1 MQKLAKGTALTK
13 QETGAAGRRTGAAGQ
28 DHGTGPARHETGSPL
43 LRDVHRIVADRACSV
58 LSLDIFDTVLWRRVP
73 RPTDV
78 FALLASRLRDA
89 GLCPPWVTGATL
101 RRMRIAAERDARRA
115 RETSG
120 ASLGTEVSLF
130 DIWRAMPDGVF
141 GAVPLERLVEA
152 EVRLER
158 ELTVVDLDVAEVV
171 KAARKQDIPV
181 VLVSDT
187 YFTDDHLAQL
197 LDRPELGPMDGV
209 RIFRSNRHGVDKASG
224 LWEIVLRDL
233 GRSPEQIV
241 HIGDNETADHEAPAK
256 LGVRTVHYRRLDEP
270 YLEVLGREREPVA
283 PFGDHAPDLDE
294 RDGDF
299 GLTSL
304 RAKAVHAGVP
314 SGTSALDVAR
324 RYGAGVLG
332 PVLTGFA
339 EWAAWK
345 AHEAGT
351 RRLWCSMREGELL
364 SRMINEAA
372 RARGWDVEAR
382 PVWLSR
388 FVTSL
393 ACLDPFDTDAVHA
406 FVRTGYRMT
415 VRQALAVLEL
425 RPGDVPGLAAELD
438 TVIDNGD
445 IADRVARALT
455 ETPHLC
461 NRLAATVT
469 AARERMIRS
478 LRNAGALDE
487 AALSGEAPDAEI
499 TLVDLGWGGTI
510 QRQLARAL
518 EIARVGVRVSGLYLA
533 TDDRAER
540 VYTAGLRAEGYLA
553 QAGHPAHVAGTVTR
567 SPEIVEQCVNALCG
581 SLVGYTEDG
590 GPVLADTSDSPSQ
603 SAERRTVQDGVLAF
617 QRLWNR
623 YVAASGGAW
632 PDLARPQAARDRLA
646 RILVA
651 ALRSPTADE
660 AAVFG
665 NWTHEDNFGSAEVT
679 TLLPADLKPA
689 IPYLS
694 PGDLDDLEMR
704 DSFWPALIAASDP
717 GLGAMA
723 RAVADGAIDPEA
735 FDPAGEPF
743 ETRLRYRTAD
753 GRWHEPIRRRVRIN
767 HNGLSF
773 ARLSFEHHDTVDI
786 SLAIPGRPA
795 VVRVDWIEARV
806 ISGGRRHEHVLRWDG
821 PEDLVGLHYADCR
834 YLGGNLMEFDTPY
847 AAVWLP
853 LARRAGVPAVSSG
866 RITVAFAMLPQ
877 SMTGMAPRMPVDRRA
892 ERSARAARLTERLR
906 EEYRSSGVKGV
917 AAGAGRV
924 ARRKLGDVR

>member
-1 MQKLAKGTALTK
+1 MTK
-13 QETGAAGRRTGAAGQ
+13 QVSGG
-28 DHGTGPARHETGSPL
+28 PL
-43 LRDVHRIVADRACSV
+43 LDNVHRIIADKACTV

-73 RPTDV
+73 RPADA
-78 FALLASRLRDA
+78 FALLASRMRDS
-89 GLCPPWVTGATL
+89 GLSPQWVTDATL
-101 RRMRIAAERDARRA
+101 RRMRIAAEDTARRGRDA
-115 RETSG
+115 
-120 ASLGTEVSLF
+120 LGTEVSLF
-130 DIWRAMPDGVF
+130 DVWRAMPDGVF
-141 GAVPLERLVEA
+141 GAAPLEKLVEA
-152 EVRLER
+152 ELLLER
-158 ELTVVDLDVAEVV
+158 ELTVVDLDVAEIV
-171 KAARKQDIPV
+171 KAARKQDIQV

-187 YFTDDHLAQL
+187 YFTDDQLARL
-197 LDRPELGPMDGV
+197 LDRPELGPMEGV
-209 RIFRSNRHGVDKASG
+209 RIFRSNQHGTAKASG

-241 HIGDNETADHEAPAK
+241 HIGDHEVADHEVPGK
-256 LGVRTVHYRRLDEP
+256 LGIRTVHYRRLDDD
-270 YLEVLGREREPVA
+270 YLDVLKREKEPVQ
-283 PFGDHAPDLDE
+283 PFGDHAPDLDD
-294 RDGDF
+294 RHGDF

-304 RAKAVHAGVP
+304 RAKAVHSGVP
-314 SGTSALDVAR
+314 FTTSALDVAW

-364 SRMINEAA
+364 SRLINEAA
-372 RARGWDVEAR
+372 AARGWDVHAA

-393 ACLDPFDTDAVHA
+393 AGLDPHDTAAVHA
-406 FVRTGYRMT
+406 FVRTGYRLT
-415 VRQALAVLEL
+415 VRQALSVLEL
-425 RPGDVPGLAAELD
+425 QPGDVPGLATELD

-461 NRLAATVT
+461 NRLAVTVT
-469 AARERMIRS
+469 AARERMIKS
-478 LRNAGALDE
+478 LRDAGALDDE
-487 AALSGEAPDAEI
+487 ALAAGEL

-518 EIARVGVRVSGLYLA
+518 EIARIDVRPAGLYLA
-533 TDDRAER
+533 TDNRAER
-540 VYTAGLRAEGYLA
+540 VYMAGLRAEGYLA
-553 QAGHPAHVAGTVTR
+553 QAGHPAHVAATVTR

-581 SLVGYTEDG
+581 SLIGYTEEG
-590 GPVLADTSDSPSQ
+590 APVLGQTADSPSQ
-603 SAERRTVQDGVLAF
+603 NAERRTVQDGVLAF
-617 QRLWNR
+617 QRMWNR

-632 PDLARPQAARDRLA
+632 PDLARPRAARDRLA

-651 ALRSPTADE
+651 ALESPTADE

-665 NWTHEDNFGSAEVT
+665 NWTHEDNFGSSLVT
-679 TLLPADLKPA
+679 TLLPGDLKPA
-689 IPYLS
+689 VPYLS
-694 PGDLDDLEMR
+694 PGDLDDLNMR
-704 DSFWPALIAASDP
+704 DSFWPGLLAASDT

-723 RAVADGAIDPEA
+723 RAVADGAIDAAA
-735 FDPAGEPF
+735 FDPSGEKY

-753 GRWHEPIRRRVRIN
+753 DRWHEPIRRRVRIN

-773 ARLSFEHHDTVDI
+773 SRLSFEHHDTVDI

-795 VVRVDWIEARV
+795 IVRVDWIEAKV
-806 ISGGRRHEHVLRWDG
+806 IAGGRQRERVLRWDK
-821 PEDLVGLHYADCR
+821 PEDFVGLHYADCR
-834 YLGGNLMEFDTPY
+834 YLGGNLMEFDTFY

-866 RITVAFAMLPQ
+866 QITIAFAMLPQ
-877 SMTGMAPRMPVDRRA
+877 SMTGMAPRMPVDRKA
-892 ERSARAARLTERLR
+892 ERSARAARLTDRLR
-906 EEYRSSGVKGV
+906 EEYRAAGVKGV

-924 ARRKLGDVR
+924 ARRKLGDTT

>member
-1 MQKLAKGTALTK
+1 MTK
-13 QETGAAGRRTGAAGQ
+13 QESGC
-28 DHGTGPARHETGSPL
+28 PL
-43 LRDVHRIVADRACSV
+43 LDNVHRVIADRTCSV

-73 RPTDV
+73 RPTDT
-78 FALLASRLRDA
+78 FALLGSRLRDA
-89 GLCPPWVTGATL
+89 GLCPPWVTDATM
-101 RRMRIAAERDARRA
+101 RRMRIGAEKAARRGRDA
-115 RETSG
+115 
-120 ASLGTEVSLF
+120 LGTEVSLF

-141 GAVPLERLVEA
+141 GAAPLEQLVEA
-152 EVRLER
+152 ELRLER
-158 ELTVVDLDVAEVV
+158 EITVVDLDVAEVV
-171 KAARKQDIPV
+171 KAARKQDIQV

-187 YFTDDHLAQL
+187 YFTEDQLALL
-197 LDRPELGPMDGV
+197 LDRPELGPMEDV
-209 RIFRSNRHGVDKASG
+209 RIFRSNQHGTDKASG

-241 HIGDNETADHEAPAK
+241 HVGDHETADHEVPAE
-256 LGVRTVHYRRLDEP
+256 LGIRTVHYHRLDEP
-270 YLEVLGREREPVA
+270 YLEVLKREKEPVR

-304 RAKAVHAGVP
+304 RAKAVHSGVP
-314 SGTSALDVAR
+314 FTTSALDVAW

-339 EWAAWK
+339 EWAAMK

-364 SRMINEAA
+364 SRMINAAA
-372 RARGWDVEAR
+372 RAHGWDVEAR

-393 ACLDPFDTDAVHA
+393 AGLDAHDTDAVHA
-406 FVRTGYRMT
+406 FIRTGYRLT
-415 VRQALAVLEL
+415 VRQALSVLEL
-425 RPGDVPGLAAELD
+425 QPGDVPGLATELD

-461 NRLAATVT
+461 NRIAVTVT

-478 LRNAGALDE
+478 LRDAGALD
-487 AALSGEAPDAEI
+487 AATLAEGEL

-510 QRQLARAL
+510 QRLLARAL
-518 EIARVGVRVSGLYLA
+518 DIARLDVRVSGLYLA
-533 TDDRAER
+533 TDDRAEK
-540 VYTAGLRAEGYLA
+540 VYLAGLRAEGYLA
-553 QAGHPAHVAGTVTR
+553 QAGHPAHVAATVTR

-581 SLVGYTEDG
+581 SLIGFTDDG
-590 GPVLADTSDSPSQ
+590 KPVLAETSDSPSQ
-603 SAERRTVQDGVLAF
+603 NAERRTVQDGVLAF
-617 QRLWNR
+617 QGTWNR
-623 YVAASGGAW
+623 YAEASGGAW
-632 PDLARPQAARDRLA
+632 PDLARPRAARDRLA

-651 ALRSPTADE
+651 ALEAPTADE
-660 AAVFG
+660 ASVFG
-665 NWTHEDNFGSAEVT
+665 NWTHEDNFGSSQVT

-689 IPYLS
+689 VPYLS
-694 PGDLDDLEMR
+694 PGDLDDLDMR
-704 DSFWPALIAASDP
+704 DSFWPALLAASDT

-723 RAVADGAIDPEA
+723 RAIAEGAIAPEA
-735 FDPAGEPF
+735 FEPSGEPQ
-743 ETRLRYRTAD
+743 ETRLRYRTSD
-753 GRWHEPIRRRVRIN
+753 DRWHEPIRRRVRIN

-773 ARLSFEHHDTVDI
+773 ARLAFEHHDTVDI

-795 VVRVDWIEARV
+795 IVRVDWIEAKV
-806 ISGGRRHEHVLRWDG
+806 IAGGRRREHVLRWDK
-821 PEDLVGLHYADCR
+821 PEDFVGLHYADCR

-853 LARRAGVPAVSSG
+853 LARAAGVPAVSSG
-866 RITVAFAMLPQ
+866 QITIAFAMLPQ
-877 SMTGMAPRMPVDRRA
+877 SMTGMAPRMPVDRKA

-906 EEYRSSGVKGV
+906 EEYRSAGVKGV
-917 AAGAGRV
+917 ASGAGRV
-924 ARRKLGDVR
+924 ARRKIGDTR

>member
-1 MQKLAKGTALTK
+1 MTK
-13 QETGAAGRRTGAAGQ
+13 QVSGG
-28 DHGTGPARHETGSPL
+28 PL
-43 LRDVHRIVADRACSV
+43 LDNVHRVIADKACAV
-58 LSLDIFDTVLWRRVP
+58 LSLDVFDTVLWRRVP

-78 FALLASRLRDA
+78 FGLLASRMRDA
-89 GLCPPWVTGATL
+89 GLCPPWLTDATL
-101 RRMRIAAERDARRA
+101 RRMRIAAEDTARRGRDA
-115 RETSG
+115 
-120 ASLGTEVSLF
+120 LGTEVSLY

-141 GAVPLERLVEA
+141 GEAPLEQLVEA
-152 EVRLER
+152 ELLLER

-171 KAARKQDIPV
+171 KAARKQDIQV

-187 YFTDDHLAQL
+187 YFTDDQLARL
-197 LDRPELGPMDGV
+197 LDRPELGPMEGV
-209 RIFRSNRHGVDKASG
+209 RIFRSNQHGTAKASG

-241 HIGDNETADHEAPAK
+241 HIGDHEVADHEVPGA
-256 LGVRTVHYRRLDEP
+256 LGIRTVHYRRLDDA
-270 YLEVLGREREPVA
+270 YLDVLQREKEPVR
-283 PFGDHAPDLDE
+283 PFGEHAPDLDD
-294 RDGDF
+294 RHGDF

-304 RAKAVHAGVP
+304 RAKAVHSGVP
-314 SGTSALDVAR
+314 FTTSALDVAW

-345 AHEAGT
+345 AHESGT
-351 RRLWCSMREGELL
+351 RKLWCSMREGELL
-364 SRMINEAA
+364 SRLINEAA
-372 RARGWDVEAR
+372 AARGWDVSAA

-393 ACLDPFDTDAVHA
+393 AGLDPHDKDAVHA
-406 FVRTGYRMT
+406 FVRTGYRLT
-415 VRQALAVLEL
+415 VRQALSVLEL
-425 RPGDVPGLAAELD
+425 QPGDVPGLATELD

-445 IADRVARALT
+445 IADRVASALT

-461 NRLAATVT
+461 NRLAVTVT

-478 LRNAGALDE
+478 LREAGALDDGD
-487 AALSGEAPDAEI
+487 L

-518 EIARVGVRVSGLYLA
+518 EIARIDVRPAGLYLA
-533 TDDRAER
+533 TDTRSER
-540 VYTAGLRAEGYLA
+540 VHMAGLRAEGYLA
-553 QAGHPAHVAGTVTR
+553 QAGHPAHVAATITR

-581 SLVGYTEDG
+581 SLIGYTEEG
-590 GPVLADTSDSPSQ
+590 APVLGQTSDSPTQ
-603 SAERRTVQDGVLAF
+603 NAERRTVQDGVLAF
-617 QRLWNR
+617 QHMWNR
-623 YVAASGGAW
+623 YVTASGGTW

-651 ALRSPTADE
+651 ALESPTPEE

-665 NWTHEDNFGSAEVT
+665 NWTHEDNFGSSLVT

-694 PGDLDDLEMR
+694 PGDLGDLHMR
-704 DSFWPALIAASDP
+704 DSFWPALIAASDT
-717 GLGAMA
+717 GLGAMV
-723 RAVADGAIDPEA
+723 RAIADGAIAPDA
-735 FDPAGEPF
+735 FDPAGEKF

-753 GRWHEPIRRRVRIN
+753 DQWHEPIRRRVRIN

-773 ARLSFEHHDTVDI
+773 SRLSFEHHDTIDI

-795 VVRVDWIEARV
+795 IVRVDWIEARV
-806 ISGGRRHEHVLRWDG
+806 IAGGRRREQVLRWDR
-821 PEDLVGLHYADCR
+821 PEDFVGLHYADCR
-834 YLGGNLMEFDTPY
+834 YLGGNLMEFDTSY

-866 RITVAFAMLPQ
+866 QVTIAFAMLPQ
-877 SMTGMAPRMPVDRRA
+877 SMTGMAPRMPVDRKA
-892 ERSARAARLTERLR
+892 ERSARAARLTERVR
-906 EEYRSSGVKGV
+906 QEYRTAGVKGI

-924 ARRKLGDVR
+924 ARRKLGDTT

>member
-1 MQKLAKGTALTK
+1 MTK
-13 QETGAAGRRTGAAGQ
+13 QVSGG
-28 DHGTGPARHETGSPL
+28 PL
-43 LRDVHRIVADRACSV
+43 LDNVHRVIADKACAV

-78 FALLASRLRDA
+78 FGLLASRMRDA
-89 GLCPPWVTGATL
+89 GLCPPWVTDATL
-101 RRMRIAAERDARRA
+101 RRMRIAAEDTARRGRDA
-115 RETSG
+115 
-120 ASLGTEVSLF
+120 LGTEVSLF

-141 GAVPLERLVEA
+141 GAAPLEQLVEA
-152 EVRLER
+152 ELLLER

-171 KAARKQDIPV
+171 MAARKQDIQV

-187 YFTDDHLAQL
+187 YFTDDQLARL
-197 LDRPELGPMDGV
+197 LDRPELGPMEGV
-209 RIFRSNRHGVDKASG
+209 RIFRSNQHGTAKASG

-241 HIGDNETADHEAPAK
+241 HIGDHEVADHEVPGG
-256 LGVRTVHYRRLDEP
+256 LGIRTVHYRRLDDD
-270 YLEVLGREREPVA
+270 YLDVLEREKEPVR
-283 PFGDHAPDLDE
+283 PFGDHAPDLDD
-294 RDGDF
+294 RHGDF

-304 RAKAVHAGVP
+304 RAKAVHSGVP
-314 SGTSALDVAR
+314 FTTSALDVAW

-345 AHEAGT
+345 AHESGT

-364 SRMINEAA
+364 SRLINEAA
-372 RARGWDVEAR
+372 AARGWDVRAA

-393 ACLDPFDTDAVHA
+393 AGLDPHDTAAVHA
-406 FVRTGYRMT
+406 FVRTGYRLT
-415 VRQALAVLEL
+415 VRQALSVLEL
-425 RPGDVPGLAAELD
+425 QPGDVPGLATELD

-445 IADRVARALT
+445 IADRVASALT

-461 NRLAATVT
+461 NRLAVTVT

-478 LRNAGALDE
+478 LRDAGALDG
-487 AALSGEAPDAEI
+487 GEL

-518 EIARVGVRVSGLYLA
+518 EIARIDVRPAGLYLA
-533 TDDRAER
+533 TDTRSER
-540 VYTAGLRAEGYLA
+540 VSMAGLRAEGYLA
-553 QAGHPAHVAGTVTR
+553 QAGHPAHVAATITR

-581 SLVGYTEDG
+581 SLIGYTEEG
-590 GPVLADTSDSPSQ
+590 APILGQTADSPTQ
-603 SAERRTVQDGVLAF
+603 NAERRTVQDGILAF
-617 QRLWNR
+617 QHMWNR
-623 YVAASGGAW
+623 YVTASGGAW
-632 PDLARPQAARDRLA
+632 PDLARPQASRDRLA

-651 ALRSPTADE
+651 ALESPTPEE

-665 NWTHEDNFGSAEVT
+665 NWTHEDNFGSSLVT

-694 PGDLDDLEMR
+694 PGDLGDLDMR
-704 DSFWPALIAASDP
+704 DSFWPALIAASDT

-723 RAVADGAIDPEA
+723 RAIADGAIAPEA
-735 FDPAGEPF
+735 FDPAGERF

-753 GRWHEPIRRRVRIN
+753 DRWHEPIRRRVRIN

-773 ARLSFEHHDTVDI
+773 SRLSFEHHDTIDI

-795 VVRVDWIEARV
+795 IVRVDWIEARV
-806 ISGGRRHEHVLRWDG
+806 IAGGRRREQVLRWDR
-821 PEDLVGLHYADCR
+821 PEDFVGLHYADCR
-834 YLGGNLMEFDTPY
+834 YLGGNLMEFDTSY

-866 RITVAFAMLPQ
+866 QITIAFAMLPQ

-892 ERSARAARLTERLR
+892 ERSARAARLTERVR
-906 EEYRSSGVKGV
+906 EEYRTAGVKGI

-924 ARRKLGDVR
+924 ARRKLGDTT

>member
-1 MQKLAKGTALTK
+1 MTK
-13 QETGAAGRRTGAAGQ
+13 QVSGG
-28 DHGTGPARHETGSPL
+28 PL
-43 LRDVHRIVADRACSV
+43 LDNVHRVIADKACAV

-73 RPTDV
+73 RPADV
-78 FALLASRLRDA
+78 FGLLASRMRDA
-89 GLCPPWVTGATL
+89 GLCPPWVTDATL
-101 RRMRIAAERDARRA
+101 RRMRIAAEDAARRGRDA
-115 RETSG
+115 
-120 ASLGTEVSLF
+120 LGTEVSLF

-141 GAVPLERLVEA
+141 GAAPLEQLVEA
-152 EVRLER
+152 ELLLER

-171 KAARKQDIPV
+171 MAARKQDIQV

-187 YFTDDHLAQL
+187 YFTDDQLARL
-197 LDRPELGPMDGV
+197 LDRPELGPMEGV
-209 RIFRSNRHGVDKASG
+209 RIFRSNQHGTAKASG

-241 HIGDNETADHEAPAK
+241 HIGDHEVADHEVPSG
-256 LGVRTVHYRRLDEP
+256 LGIRTVHYRRLDDD
-270 YLEVLGREREPVA
+270 YLDVLEREKEPVR
-283 PFGDHAPDLDE
+283 PFGDHAPDLDD
-294 RDGDF
+294 RHGDF

-304 RAKAVHAGVP
+304 RAKAVHSGVP
-314 SGTSALDVAR
+314 FTTSALDVAW

-345 AHEAGT
+345 AHESGT

-364 SRMINEAA
+364 SRLINEAA
-372 RARGWDVEAR
+372 AARGWDVRAA

-393 ACLDPFDTDAVHA
+393 AGLDPHDTAAVHA
-406 FVRTGYRMT
+406 FVRTGYRLT
-415 VRQALAVLEL
+415 VRQALSVLEL
-425 RPGDVPGLAAELD
+425 QPGDVPGLATELD

-445 IADRVARALT
+445 IADRVASALT

-461 NRLAATVT
+461 NRLAVTVT

-478 LRNAGALDE
+478 LRDAGALDG
-487 AALSGEAPDAEI
+487 GEL

-518 EIARVGVRVSGLYLA
+518 EIARIDVRPAGLYLA
-533 TDDRAER
+533 TDTRSER
-540 VYTAGLRAEGYLA
+540 VSMAGLRAEGYLA
-553 QAGHPAHVAGTVTR
+553 QAGHPAHVAATITR

-581 SLVGYTEDG
+581 SLIGYTEEG
-590 GPVLADTSDSPSQ
+590 APVLGQTADSPTQ
-603 SAERRTVQDGVLAF
+603 NAERRTVQDGILAF
-617 QRLWNR
+617 QHMWNR
-623 YVAASGGAW
+623 YVTASGGAW
-632 PDLARPQAARDRLA
+632 PDLARPPAARDRLA

-651 ALRSPTADE
+651 ALESPTPEE

-665 NWTHEDNFGSAEVT
+665 NWTHEDNFGSSLVT

-694 PGDLDDLEMR
+694 PGDLGDLDMR
-704 DSFWPALIAASDP
+704 DSFWPALIAASDT

-723 RAVADGAIDPEA
+723 RAIADGAIAPEA
-735 FDPAGEPF
+735 FDPAGERF

-753 GRWHEPIRRRVRIN
+753 DRWHEPIRRRVRIN

-773 ARLSFEHHDTVDI
+773 SRLSFEHHDTIDI

-795 VVRVDWIEARV
+795 IVRVDWIEARV
-806 ISGGRRHEHVLRWDG
+806 IAGGRRREQVLRWDR
-821 PEDLVGLHYADCR
+821 PEDFVGLHYADCR
-834 YLGGNLMEFDTPY
+834 YLGGNLMEFDTSY

-866 RITVAFAMLPQ
+866 QITIAFAMLPQ

-892 ERSARAARLTERLR
+892 ERSARAARLTERVR
-906 EEYRSSGVKGV
+906 EEYRTAGVKGI

-924 ARRKLGDVR
+924 ARRKLGDTT

>member
-1 MQKLAKGTALTK
+1 MTK
-13 QETGAAGRRTGAAGQ
+13 QVSGG
-28 DHGTGPARHETGSPL
+28 PL
-43 LRDVHRIVADRACSV
+43 LDNVHRVIADKACAV

-78 FALLASRLRDA
+78 FGLLASRMRDA
-89 GLCPPWVTGATL
+89 GLCPPWVTDATL
-101 RRMRIAAERDARRA
+101 RRMRIAAEDAARRGRDA
-115 RETSG
+115 
-120 ASLGTEVSLF
+120 LGTEVSLF

-141 GAVPLERLVEA
+141 GAAPLEQLVEA
-152 EVRLER
+152 ELLLER

-171 KAARKQDIPV
+171 MAARKQDIQV

-187 YFTDDHLAQL
+187 YFTDDQLARL
-197 LDRPELGPMDGV
+197 LDRPELGPMEGV
-209 RIFRSNRHGVDKASG
+209 RIFRSNQHGTAKASG

-241 HIGDNETADHEAPAK
+241 HIGDHEVADHEVPGG
-256 LGVRTVHYRRLDEP
+256 LGIRTVHYRRLDDD
-270 YLEVLGREREPVA
+270 YLDVLEREKEPVR
-283 PFGDHAPDLDE
+283 PFGEHAPDLDD
-294 RDGDF
+294 RHGDF

-304 RAKAVHAGVP
+304 RAKAVHSGVP
-314 SGTSALDVAR
+314 FTTSALDVAW

-345 AHEAGT
+345 AHESGT

-364 SRMINEAA
+364 SRLINEAA
-372 RARGWDVEAR
+372 AARGWDVRAA

-393 ACLDPFDTDAVHA
+393 AGLDPHDTAAVHA
-406 FVRTGYRMT
+406 FVRTGYRLT
-415 VRQALAVLEL
+415 VRQALSVLEL
-425 RPGDVPGLAAELD
+425 QPGDVPGLATELD

-445 IADRVARALT
+445 IADRVASALT

-461 NRLAATVT
+461 NRLAVTVT

-478 LRNAGALDE
+478 LRDAGALDG
-487 AALSGEAPDAEI
+487 GEL

-518 EIARVGVRVSGLYLA
+518 EIARIDVRPAGLYLA
-533 TDDRAER
+533 TDTRSER
-540 VYTAGLRAEGYLA
+540 VSMAGLRAEGYLA
-553 QAGHPAHVAGTVTR
+553 QAGHPAHVAATITR

-581 SLVGYTEDG
+581 SLIGYTEEG
-590 GPVLADTSDSPSQ
+590 APVLGQTADSPTQ
-603 SAERRTVQDGVLAF
+603 NAERRTVQDGILAF
-617 QRLWNR
+617 QHMWNR
-623 YVAASGGAW
+623 YVTASGGAW
-632 PDLARPQAARDRLA
+632 PDLARPPAARDRLA

-651 ALRSPTADE
+651 ALESPTPEE

-665 NWTHEDNFGSAEVT
+665 NWTHEDNFGSSLVT

-694 PGDLDDLEMR
+694 PGDLGDLDMR
-704 DSFWPALIAASDP
+704 DSFWPALIAASDT

-723 RAVADGAIDPEA
+723 RAIADGAIAPEA
-735 FDPAGEPF
+735 FDPAGERF

-753 GRWHEPIRRRVRIN
+753 DRWHEPIRRRVRIN

-773 ARLSFEHHDTVDI
+773 SRLSFEHHDTIDI

-795 VVRVDWIEARV
+795 IVRVDWIEARV
-806 ISGGRRHEHVLRWDG
+806 IAGGRRREQVLRWDR
-821 PEDLVGLHYADCR
+821 PEDFVGLHYADCR
-834 YLGGNLMEFDTPY
+834 YLGGNLMEFDTSY

-866 RITVAFAMLPQ
+866 QITIAFAMLPQ

-892 ERSARAARLTERLR
+892 ERSARAARLTERVR
-906 EEYRSSGVKGV
+906 EEYRTAGVKGI

-924 ARRKLGDVR
+924 ARRKLGDTT

>member
-1 MQKLAKGTALTK
+1 MTK
-13 QETGAAGRRTGAAGQ
+13 QVSGG
-28 DHGTGPARHETGSPL
+28 PL
-43 LRDVHRIVADRACSV
+43 LDNVHRVIADKACAV

-78 FALLASRLRDA
+78 FGLLASRMRDA
-89 GLCPPWVTGATL
+89 GLCPPWVTDATL
-101 RRMRIAAERDARRA
+101 RRMRIAAEDAARRGRDA
-115 RETSG
+115 
-120 ASLGTEVSLF
+120 LGTEVSLF

-141 GAVPLERLVEA
+141 GAAPLEQLVEA
-152 EVRLER
+152 ELLLER

-171 KAARKQDIPV
+171 IAARKQDIQV

-187 YFTDDHLAQL
+187 YFTDDQLARL
-197 LDRPELGPMDGV
+197 LDRPELGPMEGV
-209 RIFRSNRHGVDKASG
+209 RIFRSNQHGTAKASG

-241 HIGDNETADHEAPAK
+241 HIGDHEVADHEVPGG
-256 LGVRTVHYRRLDEP
+256 LGIRTVHYRRLDDD
-270 YLEVLGREREPVA
+270 YLDVLEREKEPVR
-283 PFGDHAPDLDE
+283 PFGDHAPDLDD
-294 RDGDF
+294 RHGDF

-304 RAKAVHAGVP
+304 RAKAVHSGVP
-314 SGTSALDVAR
+314 FTTSALDVAW

-345 AHEAGT
+345 AHESGT

-364 SRMINEAA
+364 SRLINEAA
-372 RARGWDVEAR
+372 AARGWDVRAA

-393 ACLDPFDTDAVHA
+393 AGLDPHDTAAVHA
-406 FVRTGYRMT
+406 FVRTGYRLT
-415 VRQALAVLEL
+415 VRQALSVLEL
-425 RPGDVPGLAAELD
+425 QPGDVPGLATELD

-445 IADRVARALT
+445 IADRVASALT

-461 NRLAATVT
+461 NRLAVTVT

-478 LRNAGALDE
+478 LRDAGALDG
-487 AALSGEAPDAEI
+487 GEL

-518 EIARVGVRVSGLYLA
+518 EIARIDVRPAGLYLA
-533 TDDRAER
+533 TDTRSER
-540 VYTAGLRAEGYLA
+540 VSMAGLRAEGYLA
-553 QAGHPAHVAGTVTR
+553 QAGHPAHVAATITR

-581 SLVGYTEDG
+581 SLIGYTEEG
-590 GPVLADTSDSPSQ
+590 APVLGQTADSPTQ
-603 SAERRTVQDGVLAF
+603 NAERRTVQDGILAF
-617 QRLWNR
+617 QHMWNR
-623 YVAASGGAW
+623 YVTASGGAW
-632 PDLARPQAARDRLA
+632 PDLARPPAARDRLA

-651 ALRSPTADE
+651 ALESPTPEE

-665 NWTHEDNFGSAEVT
+665 NWTHEDNFGSSLVT

-694 PGDLDDLEMR
+694 PGDLGDLDMR
-704 DSFWPALIAASDP
+704 DSFWPALIAASDT

-723 RAVADGAIDPEA
+723 RAIADGAIAPEA
-735 FDPAGEPF
+735 FDPAGERF

-753 GRWHEPIRRRVRIN
+753 DRWHEPIRRRVRIN

-773 ARLSFEHHDTVDI
+773 SRLSFEHHDTIDI

-795 VVRVDWIEARV
+795 IVRVDWIEARV
-806 ISGGRRHEHVLRWDG
+806 IAGGRRREQVLRWDR
-821 PEDLVGLHYADCR
+821 PEDFVGLHYADCR
-834 YLGGNLMEFDTPY
+834 YLGGNLMEFDTSY

-866 RITVAFAMLPQ
+866 QITIAFAMLPQ

-892 ERSARAARLTERLR
+892 ERSARAARLTERVR
-906 EEYRSSGVKGV
+906 EEYRTAGVKGI

-924 ARRKLGDVR
+924 ARRKLGDTT

>member
-1 MQKLAKGTALTK
+1 ML
-13 QETGAAGRRTGAAGQ
+13 
-28 DHGTGPARHETGSPL
+28 DN
-43 LRDVHRIVADRACSV
+43 VHRIIADKACTV

-73 RPTDV
+73 RPADA
-78 FALLASRLRDA
+78 FALLASRMRDA
-89 GLCPPWVTGATL
+89 GLCPPWVTDATL
-101 RRMRIAAERDARRA
+101 RRMRIAAEDTARRGRDA
-115 RETSG
+115 
-120 ASLGTEVSLF
+120 LGTEVSLF

-141 GAVPLERLVEA
+141 GAAPLEQLVEA
-152 EVRLER
+152 ELLLER

-171 KAARKQDIPV
+171 KAARKQDIQV

-187 YFTDDHLAQL
+187 YFTDDQLARL
-197 LDRPELGPMDGV
+197 LDRPELGPMEGV
-209 RIFRSNRHGVDKASG
+209 RIFRSNQHGTAKASG

-241 HIGDNETADHEAPAK
+241 HIGDHEVADHEVPGG
-256 LGVRTVHYRRLDEP
+256 LGIRTVHYRRLDDD
-270 YLEVLGREREPVA
+270 YLDVLKREKEPVR
-283 PFGDHAPDLDE
+283 PFGDHAPDLDD
-294 RDGDF
+294 RHGDF

-304 RAKAVHAGVP
+304 RAKAVHSGVP
-314 SGTSALDVAR
+314 FTTSALDVAW

-364 SRMINEAA
+364 SRLINEAA
-372 RARGWDVEAR
+372 AARGWDVRAA

-393 ACLDPFDTDAVHA
+393 AGLDPHDPAAVHA
-406 FVRTGYRMT
+406 FVRTGYRLT
-415 VRQALAVLEL
+415 VRQALSVLEL
-425 RPGDVPGLAAELD
+425 QPGDVPGLATELD

-445 IADRVARALT
+445 IADRVAGALT

-461 NRLAATVT
+461 NRLAVTVT
-469 AARERMIRS
+469 AVRERMIRS
-478 LRNAGALDE
+478 LRDAGALDDGD
-487 AALSGEAPDAEI
+487 L

-518 EIARVGVRVSGLYLA
+518 EIARIDVRPAGLYLA
-533 TDDRAER
+533 TDTRAER
-540 VYTAGLRAEGYLA
+540 VYMAGLRAEGYLA
-553 QAGHPAHVAGTVTR
+553 QAGHPAHVAATITR

-581 SLVGYTEDG
+581 SLIGFTEEG
-590 GPVLADTSDSPSQ
+590 APVLGQTADSPTQ
-603 SAERRTVQDGVLAF
+603 NAERRTVQDGVLAF
-617 QRLWNR
+617 QHMWNR
-623 YVAASGGAW
+623 YVAASGGTW
-632 PDLARPQAARDRLA
+632 PDLARPPAARDRLA

-651 ALRSPTADE
+651 ALESPTPDE

-665 NWTHEDNFGSAEVT
+665 NWTHEDNFGSSLVT

-689 IPYLS
+689 VPYLS
-694 PGDLDDLEMR
+694 PGDLDDLNMR
-704 DSFWPALIAASDP
+704 DSFWPALIAASDT

-723 RAVADGAIDPEA
+723 RAIADGAIDPAA
-735 FDPAGEPF
+735 FDPAGEKY

-753 GRWHEPIRRRVRIN
+753 DRWHEPIRRRVRIN

-773 ARLSFEHHDTVDI
+773 SRLSFEHHDTIDI

-795 VVRVDWIEARV
+795 IVRVDWIEARV
-806 ISGGRRHEHVLRWDG
+806 IAGGRGRERVLRWDK
-821 PEDLVGLHYADCR
+821 PEDFVGLHYADCR
-834 YLGGNLMEFDTPY
+834 YLGGNLMEFDTSY

-866 RITVAFAMLPQ
+866 QVTIAFAMLPQ

-892 ERSARAARLTERLR
+892 ERSARAARLTERVR
-906 EEYRSSGVKGV
+906 EEYRTAGVKGI

-924 ARRKLGDVR
+924 ARRKLGDTT

>member
-1 MQKLAKGTALTK
+1 MLTK
-13 QETGAAGRRTGAAGQ
+13 QETGY
-28 DHGTGPARHETGSPL
+28 PL
-43 LRDVHRIVADRACSV
+43 LDNVHRIIADRTCSV

-73 RPTDV
+73 RPTDT

-89 GLCPPWVTGATL
+89 GLSPPWVTDATL
-101 RRMRIAAERDARRA
+101 RRMRIAAERDARSSRDA
-115 RETSG
+115 
-120 ASLGTEVSLF
+120 LGTEVSLF

-141 GAVPLERLVEA
+141 GAAPLERLVEA
-152 EVRLER
+152 EVGLER

-171 KAARKQDIPV
+171 QAARKQDVPV

-187 YFTDDHLAQL
+187 YFTEEQLARL
-197 LDRPELGPMDGV
+197 LDRPELGPMEGV
-209 RIFRSNRHGVDKASG
+209 RIFRSNQHGTDKASG

-241 HIGDNETADHEAPAK
+241 HIGDHEIADHEVPAR

-270 YLEVLGREREPVA
+270 YLEVLEREKEPVEA
-283 PFGDHAPDLDE
+283 LGDHAPGLDE

-314 SGTSALDVAR
+314 FSTSALDVAY

-364 SRMINEAA
+364 SRLINEAA
-372 RARGWDVEAR
+372 RARGWDVEAK

-393 ACLDPFDTDAVHA
+393 AGLDPYDTDAVHA
-406 FVRTGYRMT
+406 FIRTGYRLT
-415 VRQALAVLEL
+415 VRQALAVLGL
-425 RPGDVPGLAAELD
+425 QPGDVPGLAAELD

-461 NRLAATVT
+461 NRLAVTVT
-469 AARERMIRS
+469 AVRERLIRS
-478 LRNAGALDE
+478 LRDAGALDG
-487 AALSGEAPDAEI
+487 AAEGGPAGGEL

-510 QRQLARAL
+510 QRLLARAL
-518 EIARVGVRVSGLYLA
+518 HIARIDVRVSGLYLA

-540 VYTAGLRAEGYLA
+540 VYMAGLRAEGYLA

-581 SLVGYTEDG
+581 SLVGFTEDG
-590 GPVLADTSDSPSQ
+590 APVLAETSDSPSQ
-603 SAERRTVQDGVLAF
+603 NAERRTVQDGILAF
-617 QRLWNR
+617 QHTWNR
-623 YVAASGGAW
+623 YVEASGGAW
-632 PDLARPQAARDRLA
+632 PDLARPRAARERLA

-651 ALRSPTADE
+651 ALESPTPDE

-665 NWTHEDNFGSAEVT
+665 NWTHEDNFGSSEVT
-679 TLLPADLKPA
+679 TLLPADLEPA
-689 IPYLS
+689 VPYLS
-694 PGDLDDLEMR
+694 PGDLDDLGMR
-704 DSFWPALIAASDP
+704 DSFWPGLIAASDT
-717 GLGAMA
+717 GLGAMT
-723 RAVADGAIDPEA
+723 RAIAAGAIDREA

-743 ETRLRYRTAD
+743 ETRLRYRTSD
-753 GRWHEPIRRRVRIN
+753 DRWHEPVRRRVRIN

-773 ARLSFEHHDTVDI
+773 ARLAFEHHDTVDI

-795 VVRVDWIEARV
+795 IVRVDWIEARV
-806 ISGGRRHEHVLRWDG
+806 TAGGRHREHVLRWDK
-821 PEDLVGLHYADCR
+821 PEDFVGLHYADCR
-834 YLGGNLMEFDTPY
+834 YLGGNLMEFDTFY

-866 RITVAFAMLPQ
+866 QVTVAFAMLPQ

-906 EEYRSSGVKGV
+906 EEYRSAGVKGV

-924 ARRKLGDVR
+924 ARRKIGDTR

>member
-1 MQKLAKGTALTK
+1 MTK
-13 QETGAAGRRTGAAGQ
+13 QVSGG
-28 DHGTGPARHETGSPL
+28 PL
-43 LRDVHRIVADRACSV
+43 LDNVHRIIADKACTV

-73 RPTDV
+73 RPADA
-78 FALLASRLRDA
+78 FALLASRMRDA
-89 GLCPPWVTGATL
+89 GLCPRWVTDATL
-101 RRMRIAAERDARRA
+101 RRMRIAAEDTARRGRDA
-115 RETSG
+115 
-120 ASLGTEVSLF
+120 LGTEVSLF

-141 GAVPLERLVEA
+141 GAAPLEQLVEA
-152 EVRLER
+152 ELLLER
-158 ELTVVDLDVAEVV
+158 ELTVVDLDVAEIV
-171 KAARKQDIPV
+171 KAARKQDIQV

-187 YFTDDHLAQL
+187 YFTDDQLARL
-197 LDRPELGPMDGV
+197 LDRPELGPMEGV
-209 RIFRSNRHGVDKASG
+209 RIFRSNQHGTAKASG

-241 HIGDNETADHEAPAK
+241 HIGDHEVADHEVPGE
-256 LGVRTVHYRRLDEP
+256 LGIRTVHYRRLDDD
-270 YLEVLGREREPVA
+270 YLDVLKREKEPVQ
-283 PFGDHAPDLDE
+283 PFGDHAPDLDD
-294 RDGDF
+294 RHGDF

-304 RAKAVHAGVP
+304 RAKAVHSGVP
-314 SGTSALDVAR
+314 FTTSALDVAW

-364 SRMINEAA
+364 SRLINEAA
-372 RARGWDVEAR
+372 AARGWDVRAA

-393 ACLDPFDTDAVHA
+393 AGLDPHDTAAVHA
-406 FVRTGYRMT
+406 FVRTGYRLT
-415 VRQALAVLEL
+415 VRQALSVLEL
-425 RPGDVPGLAAELD
+425 QPGDVPGLATELD

-461 NRLAATVT
+461 NRLAVTVT
-469 AARERMIRS
+469 AARERMIKS
-478 LRNAGALDE
+478 LRDAGALDDE
-487 AALSGEAPDAEI
+487 ALAAGEL

-518 EIARVGVRVSGLYLA
+518 EIARIDVRPAGLYLA
-533 TDDRAER
+533 TDNRAER
-540 VYTAGLRAEGYLA
+540 VYMAGLRAEGYLA
-553 QAGHPAHVAGTVTR
+553 QAGHPAHVAATVTR

-581 SLVGYTEDG
+581 SLIGYTEEG
-590 GPVLADTSDSPSQ
+590 APVLGQTADSPSQ
-603 SAERRTVQDGVLAF
+603 NAERRTVQDGVLAF
-617 QRLWNR
+617 QRMWNR

-632 PDLARPQAARDRLA
+632 PDLARPRAARDRLA

-651 ALRSPTADE
+651 ALESPTADE

-665 NWTHEDNFGSAEVT
+665 NWTHEDNFGSSLVT

-689 IPYLS
+689 VPYLS
-694 PGDLDDLEMR
+694 PGDLDDLNMR
-704 DSFWPALIAASDP
+704 DSFWPGLLAASDT

-723 RAVADGAIDPEA
+723 RAVADGAVDAAA
-735 FDPAGEPF
+735 FDPSGERY

-753 GRWHEPIRRRVRIN
+753 DRWHEPIRRRVRIN

-773 ARLSFEHHDTVDI
+773 SRLSFEHHDTVDI

-795 VVRVDWIEARV
+795 IVRVDWIEARV
-806 ISGGRRHEHVLRWDG
+806 IAGGRQRERVLRWDK
-821 PEDLVGLHYADCR
+821 PEDFVGLHYADCR
-834 YLGGNLMEFDTPY
+834 YLGGNLMEFDTFY

-866 RITVAFAMLPQ
+866 QVTIAFAMLPQ
-877 SMTGMAPRMPVDRRA
+877 SMTGMAPRMPVDRKA
-892 ERSARAARLTERLR
+892 ERSARAARLTDRLR
-906 EEYRSSGVKGV
+906 EEYRAAGVKGV

-924 ARRKLGDVR
+924 ARRKLGDTT